1 MKKLLQLLKIIDEY
15 ALTTVLSLFIF
26 LIPLYPKIPLININY
41 SYISVRA
48 EDFVVTALLIV
59 YGIQLLRRKVHV
71 PTVFIWPF
79 VFFGASILIS
89 YGLGLFVTKTIVH
102 PQIGL
107 LHTLRRFE
115 YMSIFFIAASAVRNT
130 KHFKFLLYSFF
141 ASIFL
146 VVLYGI
152 AQRFAGF
159 PAVSTM
165 NPEFAKGRIL
175 FLTPEARVSSTFAG
189 HYDLASYLIFGLP
202 ILWGFYMTLISD
214 KISPLTNWLARIVSL
229 TYSSVTSLYGMTLK
243 RIRAIMQHTDIN
255 DDIVH
260 TERFTS
266 SLPQLLYIGLLSFV
280 VIAILANAVKTFEL
294 AILST
299 LGIGIIL
306 FCLCFQWARRLT
318 MLVVIFMSLFTLILT
333 ASRTSFIAYIVTV
346 PTLLFFFRRYAYT
359 ILIITLSVVLMVTN
373 DSLSDRFLKT
383 IQIRQFLINAD
394 TGDTLV
400 VQKSGSK
407 DLPAGSA
414 VLHKVNTKK
423 LSASDEKLKQQLLLE
438 ASQAATLSGGV
449 ASAGSYTEVS
459 AVGVDVSTAIRF
471 QIEWPRAINAFKRNP
486 IFGLG
491 ASSITE
497 ATDNDYL
504 RWLGEFGLAGFL
516 SFTFILYLI
525 AHFILVRIP
534 LISTQ
539 LQPLYWGVLFG
550 MGALM
555 INASY
560 IDVFEASKVA
570 FTYWFVTGIIVG
582 SLYKFPEALHKHA

>member
-15 ALTTVLSLFIF
+15 ALTTILSIFIF

-41 SYISVRA
+41 SYISIRA
-48 EDFVVTALLIV
+48 EDFVVAALLLV
-59 YGIQLLRRKVHV
+59 YAIQLLRRKVHI
-71 PTVFIWPF
+71 PAIFIWPF
-79 VFFGASILIS
+79 VFFGASILVS
-89 YGLGLFVTKTIVH
+89 YGLGVFVTKTIVY

-115 YMSIFFIAASAVRNT
+115 YMSIFFVAASAVRNT

-141 ASIFL
+141 ASVCL
-146 VVLYGI
+146 VALYGI

-189 HYDLASYLIFGLP
+189 HYDLASYLVFSLP
-202 ILWGFYMTLISD
+202 ILWGFYMTLISER
-214 KISPLTNWLARIVSL
+214 ISPLTNWLARSVRFAYSSL
-229 TYSSVTSLYGMTLK
+229 TSIYHLTLK
-243 RIRAIMQHTDIN
+243 RLKALAHHIQIN

-266 SLPQLLYIGLLSFV
+266 SLPQLLYMSILAILV
-280 VIAILANAVKTFEL
+280 VGILANAVKTFEL
-294 AILST
+294 PIMTT
-299 LGIGIIL
+299 LGIGILL
-306 FCLCFQWARRLT
+306 FSLSFQWARRLT
-318 MLVVIFMSLFTLILT
+318 MLVLIFISLFTLILT

-346 PTLLFFFRRYAYT
+346 PALLFFFKRYAYT
-359 ILIITLSVVLMVTN
+359 ILIITLSIVLMVTN
-373 DSLSDRFLKT
+373 KSLSDRFSKT
-383 IQIRQFLINAD
+383 IQIRQFLINVE

-400 VQKSGSK
+400 VQKSNSK

-414 VLHKVNTKK
+414 ILRKIDTKK

-438 ASQAATLSGGV
+438 ASQSATLSGGV

-459 AVGVDVSTAIRF
+459 AVGVDVSTAIRL

-486 IFGLG
+486 LFGLG

-525 AHFILVRIP
+525 AHFIMVRIP
-534 LISTQ
+534 LISAQ
-539 LQPLYWGVLFG
+539 LQPLYWGALFG

-555 INASY
+555 INAGY

-570 FTYWFVTGIIVG
+570 FTYWFVMGIMVG
-582 SLYKFPEALHKHA
+582 SLYKFPASSPRHV